1 MKQLKNK
8 KTIVILISVCL
19 VIIGIIGAILLLKT
33 NKSESKDE
41 TKNGIEAVSS
51 GIDGDKE
58 VDDVKDVE
66 EVIEKWIEK
75 NPKFIVEKIIQMQKK
90 EMEQQQKNSQVKLSE
105 RKKEIFKDKN
115 SPVFGDGNVTVVEF
129 FDYACGY
136 CKKAHEVVE
145 QLIGQDKK
153 ITIIFKE
160 FPILSKDS
168 EELSKIALAV
178 NAIDSKSYK
187 KVHDKFMTSQVRNK
201 EEAISAAVEV
211 GVNEDKLKKYLDSN
225 DKELTK
231 IIEENRKLATELG
244 IGGTPAFVIGDELIP
259 GYLDIEA
266 LKEKVK
272 QNRK

>member
-8 KTIVILISVCL
+8 KTIVILISACL
-19 VIIGIIGAILLLKT
+19 VIIGVIGAILLLKT
-33 NKSESKDE
+33 SKPESKDSIKTE
-41 TKNGIEAVSS
+41 LEAVSS

-58 VDDVKDVE
+58 VENVKDVE
-66 EVIEKWIEK
+66 KVIEKWVEK
-75 NPKFIVEKIIQMQKK
+75 NPKFIVENIIQMQKK

-129 FDYACGY
+129 FDYSCGY

-153 ITIIFKE
+153 IKIIFKE

-178 NAIDSKSYK
+178 NAMDSKSYK

-201 EEAISAAVEV
+201 EEAISAAVSV

-231 IIEENRKLATELG
+231 IIEENRKLASELG